1 LNFLEKCFRLSPQ
14 IGSHS
19 RIQTNSECQPSRK
32 IYLSV
37 KVLGGTV
44 SLDRTWTNGRWYFNP
59 AWSNLKFKR
68 NLEEEVQYV
77 DRAGTV
83 YERTGN
89 QGDVYVF
96 DDNQFIRRI
105 VSSTGVVSWRWY
117 NRSGASVNYDVD
129 GLMQGYAN
137 RNGVK
142 VIRST
147 IILAIWRLRLL
158 TPAIK
163 SPA

>member
-1 LNFLEKCFRLSPQ
+1 MKAFLPLAALLLLISSLTQAARVSLPNGELTEQ
-14 IGSHS
+14 
-19 RIQTNSECQPSRK
+19 QQD
-32 IYLSV
+32 LSV

-142 VIRST
+142 VSFVRHRW
-147 IILAIWRLRLL
+147 AH
-158 TPAIK
+158 
-163 SPA
+163 